1 MMVHEQ
7 PSVLARVYDI
17 LCRLGMRPETTGFHF
32 AAYAV
37 YLVCAQPERGT
48 LVCKWLYPDVAR
60 ACKASN
66 YAVERGIRLAIS
78 RAWEAQADLFR
89 ELFPNGT
96 RPTSSHFISKV
107 AMYLLCTSA
116 A

>member
-48 LVCKWLYPDVAR
+48 LVCKWLY
-60 ACKASN
+60 
-66 YAVERGIRLAIS
+66 
-78 RAWEAQADLFR
+78 
-89 ELFPNGT
+89 
-96 RPTSSHFISKV
+96 
-107 AMYLLCTSA
+107 
-116 A
+116 